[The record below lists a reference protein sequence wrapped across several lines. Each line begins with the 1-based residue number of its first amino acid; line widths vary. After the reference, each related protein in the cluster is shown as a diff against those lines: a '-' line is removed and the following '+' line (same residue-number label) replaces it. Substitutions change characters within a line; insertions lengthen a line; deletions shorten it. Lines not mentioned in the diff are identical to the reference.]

1 MSNPII
7 RRANRGDVTFLI
19 PMFRRFVQETGL
31 PFTFDVEA
39 TTFYLISMI
48 EIENVIIL
56 VEEEEDDGILTGVI
70 VGSVDQ
76 DCCHELCAYVVKMY
90 VEVEFRGL
98 GTSRALVEAFQDEVK
113 KLGASIIFASSTAG
127 MGNKVEKLYV
137 NLFGHYGFE
146 TLGRVLYKE
155 I

>member
-1 MSNPII
+1 MSNSII
-7 RRANRGDVTFLI
+7 RKVIPSDLEFLI

-39 TTFYLISMI
+39 TIFHITVLMESDDAIALI
-48 EIENVIIL
+48 ED
-56 VEEEEDDGILTGVI
+56 DDGIITGVI
-70 VGSVDQ
+70 LGSVEQ
-76 DCCHELCAYVVKMY
+76 DCCRELCAYVIKLY

-98 GTSRALVEAFQDEVK
+98 GTSRALVEAFQDEAK

-127 MGNKVEKLYV
+127 MGNRVEKLYV
-137 NLFGHYGFE
+137 NLFGRYGFA

>member
-1 MSNPII
+1 MGNPII
-7 RRANRGDVTFLI
+7 RKVNNRDLPFLI

-39 TTFYLISMI
+39 TIFHITVLMESDDAIALI
-48 EIENVIIL
+48 ED
-56 VEEEEDDGILTGVI
+56 DDGIITGVI
-70 VGSVDQ
+70 LGSVEK
-76 DCCHELCAYVVKMY
+76 DCCRELCAYVIKMY

-98 GTSRALVEAFQDEVK
+98 GTARALVEAFQDEAK

-127 MGNKVEKLYV
+127 MGDRVEKLYV
-137 NLFGHYGFE
+137 NLFGRYGFV

-155 I
+155 V

>member
-7 RRANRGDVTFLI
+7 RKVNNRDLPFLI

-39 TTFYLISMI
+39 TIFHITVLMESDDAIALI
-48 EIENVIIL
+48 ED
-56 VEEEEDDGILTGVI
+56 DDGIITGVI
-70 VGSVDQ
+70 LGSVEQ
-76 DCCHELCAYVVKMY
+76 DCCRELCAYVIKMY

-98 GTSRALVEAFQDEVK
+98 GTARALVEAFQDEAK

-127 MGNKVEKLYV
+127 MGDRVEKLYV
-137 NLFGHYGFE
+137 NLFGRYGFV

-155 I
+155 V

>member
-1 MSNPII
+1 MGNSII
-7 RRANRGDVTFLI
+7 RKADNRDLPFLI

-39 TTFYLISMI
+39 TILHITVLMESDDAIALI
-48 EIENVIIL
+48 ED
-56 VEEEEDDGILTGVI
+56 DDGIITGVI
-70 VGSVDQ
+70 LGSVEQ
-76 DCCHELCAYVVKMY
+76 DCCRELCAYVIKMY

-98 GTSRALVEAFQDEVK
+98 GTARALVEAFQDEAK

-127 MGNKVEKLYV
+127 MGDRVEKLYV
-137 NLFGHYGFE
+137 NLFGRYGFA